1 MRMDKK
7 GITELLER
15 YQNNTCTVEE
25 KKIVEEW
32 FDAQSAA
39 GQWNWDGTDE
49 LTTKLAIKNRV
60 DHKLFGKKYPWMPV
74 LRIAAM
80 FVLVL
85 GAVLYFKQDLHNL
98 IDPIAFVQKNV
109 KDGQRLTLTLAD
121 GTRVW
126 LNSGSKFSYPN
137 RFDEGNREVFLLEG
151 EAYFDVSHDPSHPF
165 VVVSQQLRTKVLGTA
180 FNVKAYSDLSAMQ
193 VAVTRGKVQVS
204 DTTGKSVLLLPDQQV
219 SFDKLSRAMDKQTID
234 AKTSLAW
241 QQGGVSFNNDRML
254 DVCTVLSKKYHIN
267 FLFGNADIKDY
278 RLTAGFE
285 TTDHITTILT
295 VLASANNLSYTVNN
309 QTVTL
314 YKK

>member
-39 GQWNWDGTDE
+39 GQWNWAGTDE
-49 LTTKLAIKNRV
+49 HTTKLAIKNRI
-60 DHKLFGKKYPWMPV
+60 DGKLFGKKHTLMPV

-98 IDPIAFVQKNV
+98 IDPIVFVQKNV

-121 GTRVW
+121 GTKVW

-137 RFDEGNREVFLLEG
+137 RFDKGNREVFLLE
-151 EAYFDVSHDPSHPF
+151 
-165 VVVSQQLRTKVLGTA
+165 VVSQQLRTKVLGTA
-180 FNVKAYSDLSAMQ
+180 FNVKAYSELSAMQ

-219 SFDKLSRAMDKQTID
+219 NFDKLTHAMEKQTID

-241 QQGGVSFNNDRML
+241 QQGGISFNNDRML
-254 DVCTVLSKKYHIN
+254 DVCTVLSKKHHIN
-267 FLFGNADIKDY
+267 FLFGNRDIQDY

-285 TTDHITTILT
+285 RTDNISTILT
-295 VLASANNLSYTVNN
+295 VLASANNLSYTLKN
-309 QTVTL
+309 QTVTF